1 MLRNTARAARQQ
13 TAYSMVTSLW
23 VLGTREMRRVHEE
36 GGSDFNFH
44 LVDVYNAKKQSP
56 GRHFPPSFPH
66 VSLAPKTHF
75 PFPLKC
81 LPHRLSDVRKSVYF
95 T

>member
-36 GGSDFNFH
+36 GGSDFNIH
-44 LVDVYNAKKQSP
+44 LVDVYNAKKTVSWQAFSSLLPSCFSCTKKPTQS
-56 GRHFPPSFPH
+56 
-66 VSLAPKTHF
+66 L
-75 PFPLKC
+75 PFEMPATQAK
-81 LPHRLSDVRKSVYF
+81 
-95 T
+95 

>member
-36 GGSDFNFH
+36 EGRDFNII
-44 LVDVYNAKKQSP
+44 LVDVYNAKKIASWQAFQNDLKKL
-56 GRHFPPSFPH
+56 G
-66 VSLAPKTHF
+66 LQLNI
-75 PFPLKC
+75 PF
-81 LPHRLSDVRKSVYF
+81 
-95 T
+95 